1 MTIYICSARGS
12 LPGGEVFQFSLH
24 TNDSGAGSITD
35 MLDAFANSMDVLW
48 SGDGITVDGVSLHY
62 TPVVSLQSLRVASL
76 ATDTG
81 RQTDAVEQAYVHAGT
96 HAAGGCLPQEVSIAV
111 TTRGASVN
119 RRNRG
124 RFFLPPPA
132 VDVADNNGLVA
143 ATPLGD
149 FADCAQG
156 MLNILSISGRS
167 AVLWHRDLRTF
178 TSIVTVDVGN
188 VFDAQRRRRNKLV
201 ETRQSRPV
209 PTP

>member
-1 MTIYICSARGS
+1 MTIYLCSARGS
-12 LPGGEVFQFSLH
+12 LPGGEVFQFSVH

-35 MLDAFANSMDVLW
+35 QLDAFAAAMDVLW
-48 SGDGITVDGVSLHY
+48 SGDGVTVDGISLHY
-62 TPVVSLQSLRVASL
+62 TPVVSFQSLRVASL
-76 ATDTG
+76 SGATG

-96 HAAGGCLPQEVSIAV
+96 HAAGVTLPQEVSIAV

-132 VDVADNNGLVA
+132 SDVADNNGLVA

-149 FADCAQG
+149 FADCAQAF
-156 MLNILSISGRS
+156 LNVLSVST
-167 AVLWHRDLRTF
+167 AVPVLWHRDLLTF
-178 TSIVTVDVGN
+178 STIVTVDVGN

-201 ETRQSRPV
+201 ETRQSRAV

>member
-1 MTIYICSARGS
+1 MTIYLCSARGS

-24 TNDSGAGSITD
+24 INDSGASTITD
-35 MLDAFANSMDVLW
+35 VLDGWASALDTLW
-48 SGDGITVDGVSLHY
+48 SGDGVTVDGISLHY
-62 TPVVSLQSLRVASL
+62 TPLVSFQTLRVSSL
-76 ATDTG
+76 DAGTG

-96 HAAGGCLPQEVSIAV
+96 HASGVCLPQEVSIAV
-111 TTRGASVN
+111 STRGASVN

-132 VDVADNNGLVA
+132 ADVADNNGLVA

-149 FADCAQG
+149 IADCAQAF
-156 MLNILSISGRS
+156 LN
-167 AVLWHRDLRTF
+167 VLIVSSLTPVLYHRDLL
-178 TSIVTVDVGN
+178 TSTTIVTVDVGN